1 MQTST
6 NKTLK
11 VTFDSQP
18 VAFPV
23 EIVRIRPAG
32 DALESLQQTL
42 LAAHLK
48 EVSDPMEAVWMK
60 RAAVDATAL
69 AFSQPFPTLFLPE
82 LLAEKVSA
90 ARQYL
95 SRQAQVRQKSPHLLQ
110 LAA

>member
-1 MQTST
+1 MQTAT
-6 NKTLK
+6 TQTLK
-11 VTFDSQP
+11 VNFDSQA

-48 EVSDPMEAVWMK
+48 EVADPMQAVWLR
-60 RAAVDATAL
+60 RAAAEATAL

-95 SRQAQVRQKSPHLLQ
+95 SRQEQVRQKSPDLLQ